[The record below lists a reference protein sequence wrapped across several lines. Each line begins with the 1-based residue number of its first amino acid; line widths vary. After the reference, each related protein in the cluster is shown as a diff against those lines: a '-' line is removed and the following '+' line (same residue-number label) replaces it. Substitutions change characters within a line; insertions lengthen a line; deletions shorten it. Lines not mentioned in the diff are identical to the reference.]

1 MLQAL
6 HRVSLGRK
14 FVLVLAL
21 PLVTMT
27 WLAMSGILERKELV
41 SEMGHLQEM
50 TVLSQYAGVLVHE
63 LQRERGMTAAFLG
76 SNGQN
81 FRTELP
87 SQRRKTDERLNEF
100 NTYTNSLTYSGND
113 AAVQAQVSQ
122 ANNLLSALAGHRQRV
137 DRQEIAGE
145 QSNAYYTDI
154 NNFLISIVSQLTFS
168 VEQGE
173 VIRQLNAYYNLLNV
187 KELAGIERAMLTTA
201 FSTNTLS
208 PTMYTSLLSLT
219 GRSSVYI
226 SSFNSFSDESIQSE
240 LAAVLASDLAR
251 NLADMRR
258 VAITQGVAGNFNIDH
273 QQWFE
278 QQTLLIDRLAEV
290 SQKAAEALLDTTQ
303 SLRDKAVSELTYYL
317 IFSLAAAILAIL
329 LAVLIVRSIARPLQ
343 VALENI
349 QTRGGDL
356 TQRLAVPGSD
366 ELSMLYHAFN
376 ESTLKTEELVASI
389 KQGAQSVELA
399 SKEIAKGNA
408 DLAQRTEEQSASLVE
423 TASSMEQITATVKQ
437 SADTAQQ
444 ARLSTQEMA
453 DQANEANDIA
463 ERARVA
469 MEQIEEANQQVTAIV
484 EAIDNIA
491 FQTNILALNASVEAA
506 RAGEQGRGFAVVAS
520 EVRNLASRSAEEAK
534 QIRKLISNNVDSI
547 KEGGNLVTSTSETL
561 KTIAKRAQHTAALVS
576 EISSATTEQS
586 SGIEQINQA
595 LTQLE
600 EVTQQNAALVEQVAT
615 ASRSLDDQ
623 AGDMANMV
631 GRFKVSEENNSLA
644 LAHYGY

>member
-14 FVLVLAL
+14 FILVLAL
-21 PLVTMT
+21 PLIAMT
-27 WLAMSGILERKELV
+27 WLAVAGIFERKELV
-41 SEMGHLQEM
+41 SEMSHLQEM
-50 TVLSQYAGVLVHE
+50 TVLSQYAGELVHE
-63 LQRERGMTAAFLG
+63 LQRERGMSAAFLG
-76 SNGQN
+76 SNGNN
-81 FRTELP
+81 FRAELP
-87 SQRRKTDERLNEF
+87 DQRRETDKRLNEF
-100 NTYTNSLTYSGND
+100 NTYTASLVFTD
-113 AAVQAQVSQ
+113 ADAEVQAQVNQ
-122 ANNLLSALAGHRQRV
+122 ANNLLKELTTHRQRV
-137 DRQEIAGE
+137 DSQDIVGE
-145 QSNAYYTDI
+145 QSNGYYTSI

-173 VIRQLNAYYNLLNV
+173 VIRQLNAYYNLLNI

-201 FSTNTLS
+201 FSTDAMSSDMHSN
-208 PTMYTSLLSLT
+208 LLSLT

-226 SSFNSFSDESIQSE
+226 SSFNSFANESIQNE
-240 LAAVLASDLAR
+240 LAGVLASDLAQ
-251 NLADMRR
+251 NLLEMRGI
-258 VAITQGVAGNFNIDH
+258 AIEQGTAGNFNVDH

-278 QQTLLIDRLAEV
+278 QQTALIDRIAV
-290 SQKAAEALLDTTQ
+290 VGQKAAEVLLETAQ
-303 SLRDKAVSELTYYL
+303 NLRDKAVSELTYYL
-317 IFSLAAAILAIL
+317 VFSLAAAILAIVL
-329 LAVLIVRSIARPLQ
+329 SVLIVRSIARPLQ
-343 VALENI
+343 IALKNV

-366 ELSMLYHAFN
+366 ELSQLYQAFN
-376 ESTLKTEELVASI
+376 ESTSKTEELVAGI

-399 SKEIAKGNA
+399 SKEIANGNA

-437 SADTAQQ
+437 SADTAQE
-444 ARLSTQEMA
+444 ARRSTQDMA
-453 DQANEANDIA
+453 NQANEANVIA
-463 ERARVA
+463 EQARVA
-469 MEQIEEANQQVTAIV
+469 MEQIERANEKVTAIV

-491 FQTNILALNASVEAA
+491 FQTNLLALNASVEAA

-534 QIRKLISNNVDSI
+534 QIRKLIENNVASI

-561 KTIAKRAQHTAALVS
+561 RTIAERAQHTAALVS
-576 EISSATTEQS
+576 EISSATNEQS
-586 SGIEQINQA
+586 HGIEQINQA

-623 AGDMANMV
+623 AGDMADMV
-631 GRFKVSEENNSLA
+631 GRFKVSEGDNSMA
-644 LAHYGY
+644 LAHHAY

>member
-14 FVLVLAL
+14 FILVLAL
-21 PLVTMT
+21 PLIAMT
-27 WLAMSGILERKELV
+27 WLAVAGILERKELV
-41 SEMGHLQEM
+41 SEMSHLQEM
-50 TVLSQYAGVLVHE
+50 TVLSQYAGELVHE
-63 LQRERGMTAAFLG
+63 LQRERGMSAAFLG
-76 SNGQN
+76 SNGNN
-81 FRTELP
+81 FRAELP
-87 SQRRKTDERLNEF
+87 DQRRETDKRLNEF
-100 NTYTNSLTYSGND
+100 NTYTASLVFTD
-113 AAVQAQVSQ
+113 ADAEVQAQVNQ
-122 ANNLLSALAGHRQRV
+122 ANNLLEELTTHRQRV
-137 DRQEIAGE
+137 DSQDIVGE
-145 QSNAYYTDI
+145 QSNGYYTSI

-173 VIRQLNAYYNLLNV
+173 VIRQLNAYYNLLNI

-201 FSTNTLS
+201 FSTDAMSSDMHSN
-208 PTMYTSLLSLT
+208 LLSLT

-226 SSFNSFSDESIQSE
+226 SSFNSFANESIQNE
-240 LAAVLASDLAR
+240 LAGVLASDLAQ
-251 NLADMRR
+251 NLLGMRGI
-258 VAITQGVAGNFNIDH
+258 AIEQGTAGNFNVDH

-278 QQTLLIDRLAEV
+278 QQTALIDRIAV
-290 SQKAAEALLDTTQ
+290 VGQKAAEVLLETAQ
-303 SLRDKAVSELTYYL
+303 NLRDKAVSELTYYL
-317 IFSLAAAILAIL
+317 VFSLAAAILAIVL
-329 LAVLIVRSIARPLQ
+329 SVLIVRSIARPLQ
-343 VALENI
+343 IALKNV

-366 ELSMLYHAFN
+366 ELSQLYQAFN
-376 ESTLKTEELVASI
+376 ESTSKTEELVAGI

-399 SKEIAKGNA
+399 SKEIANGNA

-437 SADTAQQ
+437 SADTAQE
-444 ARLSTQEMA
+444 ASRSTQEMA
-453 DQANEANDIA
+453 NQANEANVIA
-463 ERARVA
+463 EQARVA
-469 MEQIEEANQQVTAIV
+469 MEQIERANEKVTAIV

-491 FQTNILALNASVEAA
+491 FQTNLLALNASVEAA

-534 QIRKLISNNVDSI
+534 QIRKLIENNVASI

-561 KTIAKRAQHTAALVS
+561 KTIAERAQHTAALVS
-576 EISSATTEQS
+576 EISSATNEQS
-586 SGIEQINQA
+586 HGIEQINQA

-623 AGDMANMV
+623 AGDMADMV
-631 GRFKVSEENNSLA
+631 GRFKVSEGDNSMA
-644 LAHYGY
+644 LAHHAY

>member
-21 PLVTMT
+21 PLIAMT
-27 WLAMSGILERKELV
+27 WLAVAGILERKELV
-41 SEMGHLQEM
+41 SDMSHLQEM
-50 TVLSQYAGVLVHE
+50 TVLSQYAGDLVHE
-63 LQRERGMTAAFLG
+63 LQRERGMTAGFLG
-76 SNGQN
+76 SKGEN

-87 SQRRKTDERLNEF
+87 NQRRRTDERLAAF
-100 NTYTNSLTYSGND
+100 HTYTSSLTYSEND
-113 AAVQAQVSQ
+113 ASVQAQVSQ
-122 ANNLLSALAGHRQRV
+122 ANNLLKALTTHRQRV
-137 DRQEIAGE
+137 DRQEIPGG
-145 QSNAYYTDI
+145 QSNAYYTEI

-187 KELAGIERAMLTTA
+187 KELAGIERAVLTTA

-208 PTMYTSLLSLT
+208 PEMYTNLLSLT

-226 SSFNSFSDESIQSE
+226 NSFNSFANEDIQHQ
-240 LAAVLASDLAR
+240 LAEVLASDLASR
-251 NLADMRR
+251 LADMRDIVIER
-258 VAITQGVAGNFNIDH
+258 GTRGAFNLDH

-278 QQTLLIDRLAEV
+278 QQTQLIDQLAEIGDRATEV
-290 SQKAAEALLDTTQ
+290 LLATAQ
-303 SLRDKAVSELTYYL
+303 NLRDKAISELAYYL
-317 IFSLAAAILAIL
+317 ILSLVTAILATL
-329 LAVLIVRSIARPLQ
+329 LAVFIVRSIARPLRF
-343 VALENI
+343 ALENI

-366 ELSMLYHAFN
+366 ELSQLYLAFN
-376 ESTLKTEELVASI
+376 DSTNETEELVASI
-389 KQGAQSVELA
+389 KQGALSVELA
-399 SKEIAKGNA
+399 SNEISKGNA

-423 TASSMEQITATVKQ
+423 TASSMEQMTATVKQ

-444 ARLSTQEMA
+444 ARHSAQDMA
-453 DQANEANDIA
+453 AQANEANDIA
-463 ERARVA
+463 DQARLA
-469 MEQIEEANQQVTAIV
+469 MEQIEEANQKVTAIV
-484 EAIDNIA
+484 EAIDSIA

-520 EVRNLASRSAEEAK
+520 EVRSLASRSAEEAK
-534 QIRKLISNNVDSI
+534 QIRKLIDNNVESI
-547 KEGGNLVTSTSETL
+547 KEGGTLVTSTSETL
-561 KTIAKRAQHTAALVS
+561 KAIAERAQNTAALVS
-576 EISSATTEQS
+576 EISSATSEQS

-623 AGDMANMV
+623 AGDMASMV
-631 GRFKVSEENNSLA
+631 GRFKVNEEDHSLA
-644 LAHYGY
+644 LAHSY

>member
-21 PLVTMT
+21 PLIAMT
-27 WLAMSGILERKELV
+27 WLAMSGIWERKELV
-41 SEMGHLQEM
+41 SEMSHLQEM
-50 TVLSQYAGVLVHE
+50 TVLSQYAGSLVHE

-76 SNGQN
+76 SKGQN
-81 FRTELP
+81 FRTDLP
-87 SQRRKTDERLNEF
+87 VQRRNTDERLSEF
-100 NTYTNSLTYSGND
+100 NTYTASLTYADGD
-113 AAVQAQVSQ
+113 TAVQEQVTQ
-122 ANNLLSALAGHRQRV
+122 ANNLLSALTTHRQRV
-137 DRQEIAGE
+137 DRQELTGE
-145 QSNAYYTDI
+145 QSNAYYTEI

-173 VIRQLNAYYNLLNV
+173 VIRQLNAYYNLLNI

-201 FSTNTLS
+201 FSTNTQS
-208 PTMYTSLLSLT
+208 PAMYSNLLSLT

-226 SSFNSFSDESIQSE
+226 NSFNSFSNESIQNE
-240 LAAVLASDLAR
+240 LAEVLTSDLAK
-251 NLADMRR
+251 NLMGMRGI
-258 VAITQGVAGNFNIDH
+258 AIEHGTEGDFNLNH

-278 QQTLLIDRLAEV
+278 QQTMLIDQIAGVGE
-290 SQKAAEALLDTTQ
+290 SAADVLLETTHN
-303 SLRDKAVSELTYYL
+303 LRNQAVSDLVYYL
-317 IFSLAAAILAIL
+317 VFSLAAAFLAIL
-329 LAVLIVRSIARPLQ
+329 LSVLIVRSIAQPLR

-366 ELSMLYHAFN
+366 ELSQLYLAFN
-376 ESTLKTEELVASI
+376 ESTIKTEELVASI
-389 KQGAQSVELA
+389 KQGAQSVEIA

-444 ARLSTQEMA
+444 ARHATQDMA
-453 DQANEANDIA
+453 NQANEANDIA
-463 ERARVA
+463 EQARMA
-469 MEQIEEANQQVTAIV
+469 MEQIEEANQKVTAIV

-561 KTIAKRAQHTAALVS
+561 KAIAERAQHTASLVS

-623 AGDMANMV
+623 AGDMTGMV
-631 GRFKVSEENNSLA
+631 GRFKVSEGDNSLA
-644 LAHYGY
+644 LAQYAY

>member
-21 PLVTMT
+21 PLIAMT
-27 WLAMSGILERKELV
+27 WLAVSGILERKSLV
-41 SEMGHLQEM
+41 SEMNHLQEM
-50 TVLSQYAGVLVHE
+50 TVLSQYAGDLVHE

-76 SNGQN
+76 SKGQN
-81 FRTELP
+81 FRAELP
-87 SQRRKTDERLNEF
+87 SQRRKTDERLDEF
-100 NTYTNSLTYSGND
+100 NTYSTSLTYSEDD
-113 AAVQAQVSQ
+113 AAVQAQVNQ
-122 ANNLLSALAGHRQRV
+122 ANNLLKELTTHRQRV
-137 DRQEIAGE
+137 DRQEIPGE
-145 QSNAYYTDI
+145 QSNAYYTNI
-154 NNFLISIVSQLTFS
+154 NNLLISTVSQLTFS

-173 VIRQLNAYYNLLNV
+173 VIRQLNAYYNLLHI

-208 PTMYTSLLSLT
+208 PAMYTNLLSLT

-226 SSFNSFSDESIQSE
+226 NSFNSFSNEAIQNE
-240 LAAVLASDLAR
+240 LAEVLTSDLAS
-251 NLADMRR
+251 NLADMRSIAVER
-258 VAITQGVAGNFNIDH
+258 GTRGAFNLDH

-278 QQTLLIDRLAEV
+278 QQTRLIDQLAAV
-290 SQKAAEALLDTTQ
+290 GDSATAVLLDTAQ
-303 SLRDKAVSELTYYL
+303 NLRDEAISELVYYL
-317 IFSLAAAILAIL
+317 VLSLAAAVLAIL
-329 LAVLIVRSIARPLQ
+329 LAVFIVRSIARPLN

-349 QTRGGDL
+349 QARGGDL

-366 ELSMLYHAFN
+366 ELSQLYLAFN
-376 ESTLKTEELVASI
+376 ESTIKTEELVASI
-389 KQGAQSVELA
+389 KQGALSVELA

-444 ARLSTQEMA
+444 ARRSTQDMA

-463 ERARVA
+463 DRARLA
-469 MEQIEEANQQVTAIV
+469 MEQIEEANQKVTAIV

-534 QIRKLISNNVDSI
+534 QIRKLIENNVESI
-547 KEGGNLVTSTSETL
+547 KEGGNLVTSTSQTL
-561 KTIAKRAQHTAALVS
+561 KAIAERAQHTAALVS
-576 EISSATTEQS
+576 EISSATSEQS

-623 AGDMANMV
+623 AGDMADMV
-631 GRFKVSEENNSLA
+631 GRFKVSEEDNSMA
-644 LAHYGY
+644 LAHYAY

>member
-14 FVLVLAL
+14 FILVLAL
-21 PLVTMT
+21 PLIAMT
-27 WLAMSGILERKELV
+27 WLAVAGILERKELV
-41 SEMGHLQEM
+41 SEMSHLQEM
-50 TVLSQYAGVLVHE
+50 TVLSQYAGELVHE
-63 LQRERGMTAAFLG
+63 LQRERGMSAAFLG
-76 SNGQN
+76 SNGNN
-81 FRTELP
+81 FRAELP
-87 SQRRKTDERLNEF
+87 DQRRETDKRLNEF
-100 NTYTNSLTYSGND
+100 NTYTASLVFTD
-113 AAVQAQVSQ
+113 ADAEVQAQVNQ
-122 ANNLLSALAGHRQRV
+122 ANNLLKELTTHRQRV
-137 DRQEIAGE
+137 DSQDIVGE
-145 QSNAYYTDI
+145 QSNGYYTSI

-173 VIRQLNAYYNLLNV
+173 VIRQLNAYYNLLNI

-201 FSTNTLS
+201 FSTDAMSSDMHSN
-208 PTMYTSLLSLT
+208 LLSLT

-226 SSFNSFSDESIQSE
+226 SSFNSFANESIQNE
-240 LAAVLASDLAR
+240 LAGVLASDLAQ
-251 NLADMRR
+251 NLLEMRGI
-258 VAITQGVAGNFNIDH
+258 AIEQGTAGNFNVDH

-278 QQTLLIDRLAEV
+278 QQTALIDRIAV
-290 SQKAAEALLDTTQ
+290 VGQKAAEVLLETAQ
-303 SLRDKAVSELTYYL
+303 NLRDKAVSELTYYL
-317 IFSLAAAILAIL
+317 VLSLAAAILAIVL
-329 LAVLIVRSIARPLQ
+329 SVLIVRSIARPLQ
-343 VALENI
+343 IALKNV

-366 ELSMLYHAFN
+366 ELSQLYQAFN
-376 ESTLKTEELVASI
+376 ESTSKTEELVAGI

-399 SKEIAKGNA
+399 SKEIANGNA

-437 SADTAQQ
+437 SADTAQE
-444 ARLSTQEMA
+444 ARRSTQDMA
-453 DQANEANDIA
+453 NQANDANVIA
-463 ERARVA
+463 EQARVA
-469 MEQIEEANQQVTAIV
+469 MEQIERANEKVTAIV

-491 FQTNILALNASVEAA
+491 FQTNLLALNASVEAA

-534 QIRKLISNNVDSI
+534 QIRKLIENNVASI

-561 KTIAKRAQHTAALVS
+561 KTIAERAQHTAALVS
-576 EISSATTEQS
+576 EISSATNEQS
-586 SGIEQINQA
+586 HGIEQINQA

-623 AGDMANMV
+623 AGDMADMV
-631 GRFKVSEENNSLA
+631 GRFKVSEGDNSMA
-644 LAHYGY
+644 LAHHAY

>member
-14 FVLVLAL
+14 FILVLAL
-21 PLVTMT
+21 PLIAMT
-27 WLAMSGILERKELV
+27 WLAVAGILERKELV
-41 SEMGHLQEM
+41 SEMSHLQEM
-50 TVLSQYAGVLVHE
+50 TVLSQYAGELVHE
-63 LQRERGMTAAFLG
+63 LQRERGMSAAFLG
-76 SNGQN
+76 SNGNN
-81 FRTELP
+81 FRAELP
-87 SQRRKTDERLNEF
+87 DQRRETDKRLNEF
-100 NTYTNSLTYSGND
+100 NTYTASLVFTD
-113 AAVQAQVSQ
+113 ADAEVQAQVNQ
-122 ANNLLSALAGHRQRV
+122 ANNLLEELTTHRQRV
-137 DRQEIAGE
+137 DSQDIVGE
-145 QSNAYYTDI
+145 QSNGYYTSI

-173 VIRQLNAYYNLLNV
+173 VIRQLNAYYNLLNI

-201 FSTNTLS
+201 FSTDAMSSDMHSN
-208 PTMYTSLLSLT
+208 LLSLT

-226 SSFNSFSDESIQSE
+226 SSFNSFANESIQNE
-240 LAAVLASDLAR
+240 LAGVLASDLAQ
-251 NLADMRR
+251 NLLGMRGI
-258 VAITQGVAGNFNIDH
+258 AIEQGTAGNFNVDH

-278 QQTLLIDRLAEV
+278 QQTALIDRIAV
-290 SQKAAEALLDTTQ
+290 VGQKAAEVLLETAQ
-303 SLRDKAVSELTYYL
+303 NLRDKAVSELTYYL
-317 IFSLAAAILAIL
+317 VFSLAAAILAIVL
-329 LAVLIVRSIARPLQ
+329 SVLIVRSIARPLQ
-343 VALENI
+343 IALKNV

-366 ELSMLYHAFN
+366 ELSQLYQAFN
-376 ESTLKTEELVASI
+376 ESTSKTEELVAGI

-399 SKEIAKGNA
+399 SKEIANGNA

-437 SADTAQQ
+437 SADTAQE
-444 ARLSTQEMA
+444 ARRSTQEMA
-453 DQANEANDIA
+453 NQANEANVIA
-463 ERARVA
+463 EQARVA
-469 MEQIEEANQQVTAIV
+469 MEQSERANEKVTAIV

-491 FQTNILALNASVEAA
+491 FQTNLLALNASVEAA

-534 QIRKLISNNVDSI
+534 QIRKLIENNVASI

-561 KTIAKRAQHTAALVS
+561 KTIAERAQHTAALVS
-576 EISSATTEQS
+576 EISSATNEQS
-586 SGIEQINQA
+586 HGIEQINQA

-623 AGDMANMV
+623 AGDMADMV
-631 GRFKVSEENNSLA
+631 GRFKVSEGDNSMA
-644 LAHYGY
+644 LAHHAY

>member
-14 FVLVLAL
+14 FILVLAL
-21 PLVTMT
+21 PLIAMT
-27 WLAMSGILERKELV
+27 WLAVAGILERKELV
-41 SEMGHLQEM
+41 SEMSHLQEM
-50 TVLSQYAGVLVHE
+50 TVLSQYAGELVHE
-63 LQRERGMTAAFLG
+63 LQRERGMSAAFLG
-76 SNGQN
+76 SNGNN
-81 FRTELP
+81 FRAELP
-87 SQRRKTDERLNEF
+87 DQRRETDKRLNEF
-100 NTYTNSLTYSGND
+100 NTYTASLVFTD
-113 AAVQAQVSQ
+113 ADAEVQAQVNQ
-122 ANNLLSALAGHRQRV
+122 ANNLLKELTTHRQRV
-137 DRQEIAGE
+137 DSQDIVGE
-145 QSNAYYTDI
+145 QSNGYYTSI

-173 VIRQLNAYYNLLNV
+173 VIRQLNAYYNLLNI

-201 FSTNTLS
+201 FSTDAMSSDMHSN
-208 PTMYTSLLSLT
+208 LLSLT

-226 SSFNSFSDESIQSE
+226 SSFNSFANESIQNE
-240 LAAVLASDLAR
+240 LAGVLASDLAQ
-251 NLADMRR
+251 NLLEMRGI
-258 VAITQGVAGNFNIDH
+258 AIEQGTAGNFNVDH

-278 QQTLLIDRLAEV
+278 QQTALIDRIAV
-290 SQKAAEALLDTTQ
+290 VGQKAAEVLLETAQ
-303 SLRDKAVSELTYYL
+303 NLRDKAVSELTYYL
-317 IFSLAAAILAIL
+317 VFSLAAAILAIVL
-329 LAVLIVRSIARPLQ
+329 SVLIVRSIARPLQ
-343 VALENI
+343 IALKNV

-366 ELSMLYHAFN
+366 ELSQLYQAFN
-376 ESTLKTEELVASI
+376 ESTSKTEELVAGI

-399 SKEIAKGNA
+399 SKEIANGNA

-437 SADTAQQ
+437 SADTAQE
-444 ARLSTQEMA
+444 ARRSTQDMA
-453 DQANEANDIA
+453 NQANEANVIA
-463 ERARVA
+463 EQARVA
-469 MEQIEEANQQVTAIV
+469 MEQIERANEKVTAIV

-491 FQTNILALNASVEAA
+491 FQTNLLALNASVEAA

-534 QIRKLISNNVDSI
+534 QIRKLIENNVASI

-561 KTIAKRAQHTAALVS
+561 KTIAERAQHTAALVS
-576 EISSATTEQS
+576 EISSATNEQS
-586 SGIEQINQA
+586 HGIEQINQA

-623 AGDMANMV
+623 AGDMADMV
-631 GRFKVSEENNSLA
+631 GRFKVSEGDNSMA
-644 LAHYGY
+644 LAHHAY

>member
-14 FVLVLAL
+14 FILVLAL
-21 PLVTMT
+21 PLIAMT
-27 WLAMSGILERKELV
+27 WLAVAGIFERKELV
-41 SEMGHLQEM
+41 SEMSHLQEM
-50 TVLSQYAGVLVHE
+50 TVLSQYAGELVHE
-63 LQRERGMTAAFLG
+63 LQRERGMSAAFLG

-87 SQRRKTDERLNEF
+87 DQRQETDKRLNEF
-100 NTYTNSLTYSGND
+100 NTYTASLVFTD
-113 AAVQAQVSQ
+113 ADAEVQAQVNQ
-122 ANNLLSALAGHRQRV
+122 ANNLLKELTTHRQRV
-137 DRQEIAGE
+137 DSQDIVGE
-145 QSNAYYTDI
+145 QSNGYYTSI

-173 VIRQLNAYYNLLNV
+173 VIRQLNAYYNLLNI

-201 FSTNTLS
+201 FSTDAMSSDMHSN
-208 PTMYTSLLSLT
+208 LLSLT

-226 SSFNSFSDESIQSE
+226 SSFNSFANESIQNE
-240 LAAVLASDLAR
+240 LAGVLASDLAQ
-251 NLADMRR
+251 NLLEMRGI
-258 VAITQGVAGNFNIDH
+258 AIEQGTAGNFNVDH

-278 QQTLLIDRLAEV
+278 QQTALIDRIAV
-290 SQKAAEALLDTTQ
+290 VGQKAAEVLLETAQ
-303 SLRDKAVSELTYYL
+303 NLRDKAVSELMYYL
-317 IFSLAAAILAIL
+317 VFSLAAAILAIAL
-329 LAVLIVRSIARPLQ
+329 SVLIVRSIARPLQ
-343 VALENI
+343 IALKNV

-366 ELSMLYHAFN
+366 ELSQLYQAFN
-376 ESTLKTEELVASI
+376 ESTSKTEELVAGI

-399 SKEIAKGNA
+399 SKEIANGNA

-437 SADTAQQ
+437 SADTAQE
-444 ARLSTQEMA
+444 ARRSTQDMA
-453 DQANEANDIA
+453 NQANEANVIA
-463 ERARVA
+463 EQARVA
-469 MEQIEEANQQVTAIV
+469 MEQIERANEKVTAIV

-491 FQTNILALNASVEAA
+491 FQTNLLALNASVEAA

-534 QIRKLISNNVDSI
+534 QIRKLIENNVASI

-561 KTIAKRAQHTAALVS
+561 KTIAERAQHTAALVS
-576 EISSATTEQS
+576 EISSATNEQS
-586 SGIEQINQA
+586 HGIEQINQA

-623 AGDMANMV
+623 AGDMADMV
-631 GRFKVSEENNSLA
+631 GRFKVSEGDNSMA
-644 LAHYGY
+644 LAHHAY

>member
-14 FVLVLAL
+14 FILVLAL
-21 PLVTMT
+21 PLIAMT
-27 WLAMSGILERKELV
+27 WLAVAGILERKELV
-41 SEMGHLQEM
+41 SEMSHLQEM
-50 TVLSQYAGVLVHE
+50 TVLSQYAGELVHE
-63 LQRERGMTAAFLG
+63 LQRERGMSAAFLG
-76 SNGQN
+76 SNGNN
-81 FRTELP
+81 FRAELP
-87 SQRRKTDERLNEF
+87 DQRRETDKRLNEF
-100 NTYTNSLTYSGND
+100 NTYTASLVFTD
-113 AAVQAQVSQ
+113 ADAEVQAQVNQ
-122 ANNLLSALAGHRQRV
+122 ANNLLEELTTHRQRV
-137 DRQEIAGE
+137 DSQDIVGE
-145 QSNAYYTDI
+145 QSNGYYTSI

-173 VIRQLNAYYNLLNV
+173 VIRQLNAYYNLLNI

-201 FSTNTLS
+201 FSTDAMSSDMHSN
-208 PTMYTSLLSLT
+208 LLSLT

-226 SSFNSFSDESIQSE
+226 SSFNSFANESIQNE
-240 LAAVLASDLAR
+240 LAGVLASDLAQ
-251 NLADMRR
+251 NLLGMRGI
-258 VAITQGVAGNFNIDH
+258 AIEQGTAGNFNVDH

-278 QQTLLIDRLAEV
+278 QQTALIDRIAV
-290 SQKAAEALLDTTQ
+290 VGQKAAEVLLETAQ
-303 SLRDKAVSELTYYL
+303 NLRDKAVSELTYYL
-317 IFSLAAAILAIL
+317 VFSLAAAILAIVL
-329 LAVLIVRSIARPLQ
+329 SVLIVRSIARPLQ
-343 VALENI
+343 IALKNV

-366 ELSMLYHAFN
+366 ELSQLYQAFN
-376 ESTLKTEELVASI
+376 ESTSKTEELVAGI

-399 SKEIAKGNA
+399 SKEIANGNA

-437 SADTAQQ
+437 SADTAQE
-444 ARLSTQEMA
+444 ARRSTQEMA
-453 DQANEANDIA
+453 NQANEANVIA
-463 ERARVA
+463 EQARVA
-469 MEQIEEANQQVTAIV
+469 MEQIERANEKVTAIV

-491 FQTNILALNASVEAA
+491 FQTNLLALNASVEAA

-534 QIRKLISNNVDSI
+534 QIRKLIENNVASI

-561 KTIAKRAQHTAALVS
+561 KTIAERAQHTAALVS
-576 EISSATTEQS
+576 EISSATNEQS
-586 SGIEQINQA
+586 HGIEQINQA

-623 AGDMANMV
+623 AGDMADMV
-631 GRFKVSEENNSLA
+631 GRFKVSEGDNSMA
-644 LAHYGY
+644 LAHHAY